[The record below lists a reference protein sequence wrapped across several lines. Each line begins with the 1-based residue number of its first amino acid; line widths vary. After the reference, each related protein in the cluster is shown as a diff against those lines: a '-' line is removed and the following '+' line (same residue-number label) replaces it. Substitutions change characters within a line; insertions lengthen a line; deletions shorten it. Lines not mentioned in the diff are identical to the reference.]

1 MPVIDRSAQNAKS
14 IAPLSKWLVVI
25 GANTGGPQA
34 LLNLL
39 PKLPADFPGTIIVIQ
54 QMRPGFTRVL
64 VDQLSYV
71 CKLPVYEPEDGQA
84 LQPGRI
90 LVAPA
95 NSRLSLG
102 EIGDPVA
109 PGYSIL
115 LEDIDERPQARR
127 DRIDTAMTSAARFFG
142 PCSIGVLLSGLG
154 TDGCEG
160 LRSIRNAGGATIA
173 QDDATSVV
181 HAMPAAAI
189 EAGVV
194 QEVLPLW
201 SIADRI
207 VNLVAGGEA
216 GAVAA

>member
-1 MPVIDRSAQNAKS
+1 MPVVDRSTQNAKLTV
-14 IAPLSKWLVVI
+14 PTSKWLVVI

-95 NSRLSLG
+95 NSRLS
-102 EIGDPVA
+102 I
-109 PGYSIL
+109 
-115 LEDIDERPQARR
+115 
-127 DRIDTAMTSAARFFG
+127 
-142 PCSIGVLLSGLG
+142 
-154 TDGCEG
+154 
-160 LRSIRNAGGATIA
+160 
-173 QDDATSVV
+173 
-181 HAMPAAAI
+181 
-189 EAGVV
+189 
-194 QEVLPLW
+194 
-201 SIADRI
+201 
-207 VNLVAGGEA
+207 
-216 GAVAA
+216 

>member
-1 MPVIDRSAQNAKS
+1 MPIVDRFTQNAKS
-14 IAPLSKWLVVI
+14 TAPLSKWLVVI

-34 LLNLL
+34 LLDLL
-39 PKLPADFPGTIIVIQ
+39 PKLPADFPGTVIVIQ

-64 VDQLSYV
+64 VDQLSHV
-71 CKLPVYEPEDGQA
+71 CKLPVHEPEDGQA

-95 NSRLSLG
+95 NSRLALG
-102 EIGDPVA
+102 EIGDPIS
-109 PGYSIL
+109 PGHSIL
-115 LEDIDERPQARR
+115 LEDIDELPQARH
-127 DRIDTAMTSAARFFG
+127 DRIDTAMASAAHFFG
-142 PCSIGVLLSGLG
+142 PCAIGVLLSGLG
-154 TDGCEG
+154 TDGREG
-160 LRSIRNAGGATIA
+160 LRSIRNAGGVTIA
-173 QDDATSVV
+173 QDEATSVV

-207 VNLVAGGEA
+207 MSLVAGGEA